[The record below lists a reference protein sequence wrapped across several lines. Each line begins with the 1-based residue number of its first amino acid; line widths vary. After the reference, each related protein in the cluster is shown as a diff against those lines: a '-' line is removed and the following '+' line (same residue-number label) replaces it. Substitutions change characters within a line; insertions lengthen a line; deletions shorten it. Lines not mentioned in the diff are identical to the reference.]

1 MAKVTHIR
9 DASGIEVTARSGKTF
24 VLKVLN
30 GYEVMN
36 VDDLA
41 MDASGNLRVM
51 RIPYLRALASI
62 VAIKDGEKSTPF
74 GPIRSEIDVQKWA
87 QTLSASDMEDLLA
100 ESGKSYAAKPDS
112 LKNE

>member
-1 MAKVTHIR
+1 MAKVTHIQ
-9 DASGIEVTARSGKTF
+9 DASGSEFTARSGKTF

-41 MDASGNLRVM
+41 MSQDGNLHVM
-51 RIPYLRALASI
+51 RIPYLRALAS
-62 VAIKDGEKSTPF
+62 VVGIKDGEKVVPF
-74 GPIRSEIDVQKWA
+74 GPIRTEIDVQKWA
-87 QTLSASDMEDLLA
+87 QTLSASEMEDLLA
-100 ESGKSYAAKPDS
+100 ESGKNYAAKPDS